1 MIELLLQAERA
12 LSVGLLDRAET
23 LYRQVATADPQNSIA
38 VVGLSRVALDRGDDL
53 ESLELARRALAIDP
67 ENAAAQRM
75 VARLEEV
82 LAYRGDPGP
91 PQRTAS
97 GPEPVPAEPVPA
109 ATPGEPVPA
118 ATPAEPV
125 PAATPAEPVPAAT
138 PAEPVPAATP
148 AEPVPAEPVP
158 AEPTPDEHAVPSAE
172 PAAPDSAPPE
182 PIAKPRRRSW
192 IDRLFRRR

>member
-97 GPEPVPAEPVPA
+97 GPEPVPAEP
-109 ATPGEPVPA
+109 
-118 ATPAEPV
+118 
-125 PAATPAEPVPAAT
+125 
-138 PAEPVPAATP
+138 
-148 AEPVPAEPVP
+148 
-158 AEPTPDEHAVPSAE
+158 TPDEHAVPSAE

>member
-109 ATPGEPVPA
+109 
-118 ATPAEPV
+118 
-125 PAATPAEPVPAAT
+125 
-138 PAEPVPAATP
+138 
-148 AEPVPAEPVP
+148 
-158 AEPTPDEHAVPSAE
+158 EPTPDEHAVPSAE

>member
-12 LSVGLLDRAET
+12 LSVGLLERAET
-23 LYRQVATADPQNSIA
+23 LYRQVATADPRNSIA
-38 VVGLSRVALDRGDDL
+38 VVGLARVALDRGDDL

-67 ENAAAQRM
+67 DNAAAQRM
-75 VARLEEV
+75 VVRLEEV

-91 PQRTAS
+91 PQPRAS
-97 GPEPVPAEPVPA
+97 GPEPTAEPVPS
-109 ATPGEPVPA
+109 

-125 PAATPAEPVPAAT
+125 PAATPG
-138 PAEPVPAATP
+138 
-148 AEPVPAEPVP
+148 EPVPAEPVP